1 MKEGFNMVRKL
12 NELEKERNENV
23 VVEPVETTAK
33 EEKEE

>member
-33 EEKEE
+33 ED